1 MHLTVSCSARHIIE
15 QKEIDRSYIMIKAVF
30 LFIVDEHTHLLYNDA
45 IFFTEGDHI
54 WQDLQILRKY

>member
-1 MHLTVSCSARHIIE
+1 MQLSHVLVQRMLHFSASYFIIVP
-15 QKEIDRSYIMIKAVF
+15 AVF